1 MNTTKHRPR
10 LAVVSPFLDK
20 RNGTERIVVEWVS
33 RLVTEFEIHIYSQ
46 RVADLD
52 LSRVTWHRIP
62 ALRGPHLFGFLWWF
76 AANQIWRTWHRYVH
90 GLRYDVIF
98 SPGCNCLDA
107 DAVSVHVV
115 FAEYLRKIKPQLRLM
130 RQSVKNWPRLIH
142 RKLYYRLIIF
152 LERRTYTRP
161 DVQLVFI
168 ARRTVPEVERFYGPH
183 EECPVLYPGLDHK
196 TFNPHRRLAVRR
208 EAREKL
214 EISNGCFALLLI
226 GNDWRNKGVPVL
238 VDALAQLREL
248 PVDLFVVSREEPTA
262 ARVMIQGKSLGDRVH
277 FLPPR
282 EDVEFYY
289 AAADV
294 YAGPSLEDTFA
305 LPPAEA
311 MASGLPVIV
320 SSENGVSEVITHGV
334 DGLILADPKDAVS
347 LAAMIRRLYEDEQFR
362 SQLGEKAAATARQ
375 YTWESNSR
383 ELAEIFQG
391 IARRNARP
399 ASQTLT
405 QET

>member
-1 MNTTKHRPR
+1 MSAANHKPG

-33 RLVTEFEIHIYSQ
+33 RLAGEFEIHLYSQ
-46 RVADLD
+46 RVEDLD

-62 ALRGPHLFGFLWWF
+62 RLRGPLLFGFLWWF
-76 AANQIWRTWHRYVH
+76 AANQVYRAWHRYVH

-115 FAEYLRKIKPQLRLM
+115 FAEYLRKIKPQLRLV
-130 RQSVKNWPRLIH
+130 RHSVRNWPRLIH
-142 RKLYYRLIIF
+142 RKLYYSLAIF

-161 DVQLVFI
+161 DVRLVFI
-168 ARRTVPEVERFYGPH
+168 ARRTVPEVEKFYGSHP
-183 EECPVLYPGLDHK
+183 ECPVLYPGLDHK
-196 TFNPHRRLAVRR
+196 TFNPPRRLAMRR

-214 EISNGCFALLLI
+214 GISDGRFALLLI

-248 PVDLFVVSREEPTA
+248 AVDLFVVSREEPTA
-262 ARVMIQGKSLGDRVH
+262 ARMMIQGKSLGDRVH

-282 EDVEFYY
+282 DDVEFYY
-289 AAADV
+289 GAADV
-294 YAGPSLEDTFA
+294 YAGPSLGDTFA

-311 MASGLPVIV
+311 MACGLPVIV
-320 SSENGVSEVITHGV
+320 SSENGVSEIITPGV
-334 DGLILADPKDAVS
+334 DGLILEDPKDATG
-347 LAAMIRRLYEDEQFR
+347 LAAMIRRLYEDREFR
-362 SQLGEKAAATARQ
+362 KRLGDHAAETARQ
-375 YTWESNSR
+375 YTWERSGH
-383 ELAEIFQG
+383 ELAVIFKEIVQ
-391 IARRNARP
+391 RRSGFAT
-399 ASQTLT
+399 QTLT
-405 QET
+405 LEP